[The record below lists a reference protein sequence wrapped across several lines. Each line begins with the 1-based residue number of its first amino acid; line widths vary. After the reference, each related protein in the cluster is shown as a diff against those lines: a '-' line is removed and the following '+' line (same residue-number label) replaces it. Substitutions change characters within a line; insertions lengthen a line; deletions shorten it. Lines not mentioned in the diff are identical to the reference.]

1 MILITHYYILTSKKK
16 MINETK
22 LASLITLLDDPDPQI
37 FKQIEEELLSYGNE
51 VVGYLEGAW
60 EKSFD
65 SILQERIENLIHKIQ
80 FINVKEDLALWY
92 QSGGFDLLRGFIIIN
107 RYQYPDLNE
116 QKIINQI
123 EAIKRDI
130 WLQLIYESSP
140 IEKVKLINH
149 IFYNVYGFSG
159 NTTNHQD
166 PKNSFLSEVLE
177 SKKGNQIS
185 LAIIYSIIAQ
195 KLDIPIYGVNL
206 PQHFILAY
214 ADEKAK
220 YDEENGILFYINVFN
235 KGYVFGKKDIDQF
248 LKQLKI
254 NPEQLFYEPCS
265 NTEILKR
272 VIRNLISSYEKA
284 GALEPIK
291 RRLVKFSFHSDKRL
305 FSALVAKNPP
315 ADFKDSGRARRIDFS
330 IHLYKHCTLCG

>member
-1 MILITHYYILTSKKK
+1 

-22 LASLITLLDDPDPQI
+22 IASLITLLDDPDPQI
-37 FKQIEEELLSYGNE
+37 FSQIEGELLSYGNE
-51 VVGYLEGAW
+51 VIGYLEGAW

-65 SILQERIENLIHKIQ
+65 ALLQERIENLIHKIQ
-80 FINVKEDLALWY
+80 FINVKEDLSLWY

-107 RYQYPDLNE
+107 KYQYPDLNE

-130 WLQLIYESSP
+130 WLQMMQEGSP

-149 IFYNVYGFSG
+149 VFYNIYGFSG
-159 NTTNHQD
+159 NTANHQD
-166 PKNSFLSEVLE
+166 PKNSYLSEVLE

-214 ADEKAK
+214 ADNLTK

-235 KGYVFGKKDIDQF
+235 KGYVFGKKDIDLF
-248 LKQLKI
+248 LKQLNI
-254 NPEQLFYEPCS
+254 NAEKLFYEPCS

-284 GALEPIK
+284 GAIEKSEELVQLLEV
-291 RRLVKFSFHSDKRL
+291 L
-305 FSALVAKNPP
+305 
-315 ADFKDSGRARRIDFS
+315 KD
-330 IHLYKHCTLCG
+330 